1 MKGSER
7 CYNCFEVRLN
17 RSAEYAKSKKF
28 DYFTTTLTISPL
40 KNATKI
46 NEIGLEL
53 EKNIILNFSILIL
66 RKIMVINI
74 LWIYQKNIIYIVK
87 ITVVVFF
94 HSKNTLIG

>member
-7 CYNCFEVRLN
+7 CYNCFELRLS
-17 RSAEYAKSKKF
+17 RSAEYAKSKRF

-53 EKNIILNFSILIL
+53 EKKYNIKFLNSDFK
-66 RKIMVINI
+66 KIMVINI

-94 HSKNTLIG
+94 TARIH

>member
-7 CYNCFEVRLN
+7 CYNCFELRLS
-17 RSAEYAKSKKF
+17 RSAEYAKSKRF

-53 EKNIILNFSILIL
+53 E
-66 RKIMVINI
+66 
-74 LWIYQKNIIYIVK
+74 
-87 ITVVVFF
+87 
-94 HSKNTLIG
+94 